1 MFTRNNKKNSQ
12 REITLDGLMTLGKL
26 DNNLHT
32 AEIECCED
40 VTVEAFA
47 GRFKVQGMRD
57 GNIYMTEM
65 PKRVRNRK
73 PLFKQANSTLSL
85 GRDGYYYIRFRLPES
100 EIDELPRVLMSE
112 ATKIARWV
120 KKYLLN
126 RIHNS

>member
-1 MFTRNNKKNSQ
+1 MFTKNNKENNQ
-12 REITLDGLMTLGKL
+12 RELTLDGLMTLGKL
-26 DNNLHT
+26 ENNLRT
-32 AEIECCED
+32 AYFECCED

-73 PLFKQANSTLSL
+73 PLFRQANSTLSL
-85 GRDGYYYIRFRLPES
+85 GRDGYYYVRFRLPES
-100 EIDELPRVLMSE
+100 ELEKMPRLLVSE
-112 ATKIARWV
+112 ATKIAGWV

-126 RIHNS
+126 HKG